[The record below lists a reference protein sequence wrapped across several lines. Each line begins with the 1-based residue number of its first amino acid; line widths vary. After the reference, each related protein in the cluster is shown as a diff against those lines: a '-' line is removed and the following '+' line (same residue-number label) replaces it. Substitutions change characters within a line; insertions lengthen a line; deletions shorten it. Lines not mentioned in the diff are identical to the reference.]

1 MSANFKQAHKGS
13 SNKYLMIFILIQ
25 IIFVSCFSLEVENK
39 QVYKIFLKTCQ
50 GWCLKGYP
58 IVKLFIEQDFDHYN
72 QSLIEIDY
80 VGGGFPRLV
89 LVDEKGDN
97 IKTYDISKLSREQIR
112 QVFKAL
118 QINLIKPLR
127 PLEEV
132 DPNKV
137 IH

>member
-137 IH
+137 IR